1 MKNWKLWDLS
11 SAALTIPSAIAVG
24 MFIGYWLDKALGT
37 KPWLIIV
44 FTLLGVASGLMTFV
58 RRALKFNREDE
69 KAAAS
74 GVSARIRRDG
84 TDGGPEG

>member
-1 MKNWKLWDLS
+1 MKPWKLWDLS

-44 FTLLGVASGLMTFV
+44 FTLLGVSSGLLTFV
-58 RRALKFNREDE
+58 RRALKYNREVE
-69 KAAAS
+69 KDAAAGMSAGTRQDGS
-74 GVSARIRRDG
+74 GGD
-84 TDGGPEG
+84 PEG